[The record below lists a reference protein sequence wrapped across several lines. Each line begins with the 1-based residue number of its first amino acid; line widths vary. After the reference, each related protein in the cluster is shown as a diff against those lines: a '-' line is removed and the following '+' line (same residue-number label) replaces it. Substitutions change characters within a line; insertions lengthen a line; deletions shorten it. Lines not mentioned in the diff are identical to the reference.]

1 MIFSKATLYKIG
13 YPVLQAYWFLR
24 RPTTEGVR
32 CVVTLENKILL
43 IKHTYG
49 SPLLTTVGGGIK
61 MGESLEQAVIREVK
75 EEVGLSL
82 KNIKQLGSI
91 KYNGEF
97 KKDTIHVFFANANEG
112 EITIDLN
119 EIKEAGW
126 FDKDNLPSNIS
137 PLFKQFYNLA
147 FPDTQE
153 KF

>member
-1 MIFSKATLYKIG
+1 MIFSKATLYKIS
-13 YPVLQAYWFLR
+13 YPVMKTYWFLR

-32 CVVTLENKILL
+32 CIVTLENKILL
-43 IKHTYG
+43 VKHTYG

-61 MGESLEQAVIREVK
+61 KSESLEQAVIREVK

-91 KYNGEF
+91 QYKEEF

-112 EITIDLN
+112 EITIDST

-126 FDKDNLPSNIS
+126 FDKDNLPVNTS
-137 PLFKQFYNLA
+137 PLFKQFYHLA
-147 FPDTQE
+147 FLDTQQ